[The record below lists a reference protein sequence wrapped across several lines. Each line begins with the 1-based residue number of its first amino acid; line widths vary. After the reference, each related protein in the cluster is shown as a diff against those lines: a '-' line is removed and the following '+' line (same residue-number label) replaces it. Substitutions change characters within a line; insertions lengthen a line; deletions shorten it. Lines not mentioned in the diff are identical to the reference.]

1 MHLTRSTNLGLQI
14 VMELADQQAKSDGA
28 QRLTAANISAALEA
42 SPTHVAKLASR
53 LVEIG
58 ILKSSRGRTGG
69 ITIADGALNYP
80 LGKLIRQLEG
90 KDESVDRF
98 IHAPH
103 CEEQDKHSSNSPLET
118 ALTQAQEEF
127 YSCLDQ
133 KSIADILPAYI
144 APTEAMLKTAS

>member
-14 VMELADQQAKSDGA
+14 VMELANQQAKTNGT
-28 QRLTAANISAALEA
+28 QRLTAASISAALDA

-58 ILKSSRGRTGG
+58 VLKSSRGRTGG

-90 KDESVDRF
+90 KDESIDRF
-98 IHAPH
+98 ISTPH
-103 CEEQDKHSSNSPLET
+103 CEAGDAQKCPLEDS
-118 ALTQAQEEF
+118 LTKAQEEF
-127 YSCLDQ
+127 YSYLDRQ
-133 KSIADILPAYI
+133 TIADILPAYI
-144 APTEAMLKTAS
+144 APTEAMLAAS